1 MKKMSSKEFKEL
13 APYDQKASRIEL
25 IIRWLYGIIINIIF
39 WIWGIF
45 IGIINFIH
53 FWYILILGRRSLTIY
68 KHTRRY
74 ITALAYVESYL
85 MFLTDSRPD
94 LTPNLLFSYREAEES
109 EASGESSESKSC
121 TSCEAKIPH
130 KSEFC
135 PKCGTKQ

>member
-1 MKKMSSKEFKEL
+1 MSSKEFKEL

-85 MFLTDSRPD
+85 MFLTDK
-94 LTPNLLFSYREAEES
+94 EAEES

>member
-1 MKKMSSKEFKEL
+1 MSSKKILEL

-25 IIRWLYGIIINIIF
+25 FIRWIYGIAIGIIF
-39 WIWGIF
+39 WLWGIF
-45 IGIINFIH
+45 ISIINFIH
-53 FWYILILGRRSLTIY
+53 FWHILILGRRNSTIY

-74 ITALAYVESYL
+74 IAASAYVESYL

-94 LTPNLLFSYREAEES
+94 LTPNLLFFYKEAEES
-109 EASGESSESKSC
+109 GTSGDISESKSC
-121 TSCEAKIPH
+121 TSCKAKIPQ